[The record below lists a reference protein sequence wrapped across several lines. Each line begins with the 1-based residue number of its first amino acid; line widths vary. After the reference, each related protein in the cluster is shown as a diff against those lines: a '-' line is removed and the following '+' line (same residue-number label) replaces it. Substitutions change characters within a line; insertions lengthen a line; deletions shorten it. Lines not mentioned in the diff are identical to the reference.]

1 MRPLVESLKE
11 DVYMKK
17 LIKKISYNGV
27 EASLYEIKSAD
38 QSWFCGYLGGLK
50 VQTLIALL
58 NGTEEWPEEGP
69 LGDFF
74 PLELTFISDEMLG
87 FDTACHAASNWRE
100 DEATDCLL
108 AGMVRF
114 LNLYQK
120 WIADHTIA

>member
-69 LGDFF
+69 FEGIF
-74 PLELTFISDEMLG
+74 PLPTTFISDDSVG
-87 FDTACHAASNWRE
+87 FDTAWHAVSNWKE
-100 DEATDCLL
+100 EEATDCLL
-108 AGMVRF
+108 AGLVRF

-120 WIADHTIA
+120 WITEHSIA